1 MTSPLRT
8 AAIVPAAG
16 SGTRMGLPGPKQF
29 YALNGVPILVHTV
42 RALARAGGLDGIV
55 LVVPAD
61 QLARAQELVNEYQL
75 ERVLGVVVGGS
86 RRQDSV
92 KAGLDFLPASV
103 KLVLVHDGVRP
114 FVTPELAEEC
124 LRRAAAV
131 GAAMAAIPVKDT
143 LKAVTDLRVVKTV
156 DREQLWQAQT
166 PQAMR
171 VDLLRRAFI
180 VAEEKG
186 ITGTDEASLL
196 EAIGCP
202 VAVVPGSE
210 QNIKITR
217 PEDLRLAEAIM
228 HHDHPRTV
236 PGAMRVGHGYDVH
249 QLVADRPL
257 VLGGVTI
264 PHSLGLAGHSDA
276 DVLTHALCDAIL
288 GALGA
293 GDLGRHF
300 PDTDKK
306 YKDICSLRL
315 LEQVVAMA
323 ADRSYLLA
331 NADITVV
338 AQRPRLAEFLP
349 AIIANL
355 ATACRVD
362 QTAVNCKATTTEK
375 LGFAG
380 REQGIAAHAVVLLS
394 KSSPAPHLRPIRP
407 AHIGG
412 L

>member
-1 MTSPLRT
+1 MTSMLRT

-16 SGTRMGLPGPKQF
+16 SGIRMGLPGPKQF
-29 YALNGVPILVHTV
+29 YDLDGVPILVHTV
-42 RALARAGGLDGIV
+42 RVLARVGGLDGIV

-61 QLARAQELVNEYQL
+61 QLARTREMVLEYQL
-75 ERVLGVVVGGS
+75 ERVLGVVAGGR

-92 KAGLDFLPASV
+92 RAGLDFLPDSV
-103 KLVLVHDGVRP
+103 ELVLVHDGVRP
-114 FVTPELAEEC
+114 FVTPDLVEEC
-124 LRRAAAV
+124 LRQADVV

-143 LKAVTDLRVVKTV
+143 LKTVADLQVVKTV

-171 VDLLRRAFI
+171 VDLLRRALI

-186 ITGTDEASLL
+186 MTGTDEASLL
-196 EAIGCP
+196 EAVGCP
-202 VAVVPGSE
+202 VTVVPGSE
-210 QNIKITR
+210 RNIKITR

-236 PGAMRVGHGYDVH
+236 PAAMRVGHGYDVH
-249 QLVADRPL
+249 QLVVDRPL

-276 DVLTHALCDAIL
+276 DVLTHALCDAVL

-306 YKDICSLRL
+306 YKDIRSLRL
-315 LEQVVAMA
+315 LEQVIAMA
-323 ADRSYLLA
+323 ADRGYLLA

-338 AQRPRLAEFLP
+338 AQRPCLAEFVP
-349 AIIANL
+349 EIVVNL
-355 ATACRVD
+355 ATACQVD

-394 KSSPAPHLRPIRP
+394 KN
-407 AHIGG
+407 
-412 L
+412 